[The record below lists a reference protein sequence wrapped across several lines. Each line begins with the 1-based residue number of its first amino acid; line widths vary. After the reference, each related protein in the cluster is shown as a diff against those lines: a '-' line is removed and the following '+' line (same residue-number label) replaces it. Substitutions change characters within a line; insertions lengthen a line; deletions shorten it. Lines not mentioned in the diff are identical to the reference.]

1 MEYRRLGR
9 TGTRVSN
16 LCLGAMTFGEPT
28 ESSFMHGIAASSETS
43 WAMMGRA
50 LDAGVNFIDTADVY
64 GNDGLSERVIGEW
77 FVRNGRRTD
86 WVLATKCRF
95 RMHQGPLGSGGEPTP
110 HHAGLRGEPATPA
123 HRLHRPSTRSTCRTK
138 TPRRKKSC
146 GRSTIWF
153 IRVRSSTPGA
163 ATTRPTGSCRPTGL
177 PDKRNLHPFATL
189 QAEYSLVVRS
199 LEREHIPYMERSGMG
214 LLPWSPLAG
223 GLLSGKYHRGEDAP
237 VGTRLAKW
245 QDRLKGSRRRRS
257 QLAHRGDPAPRGVRA
272 EHYPGG
278 RCVGLGARP
287 PRREFGDHRGCAASS
302 SSTTTSRR
310 RRFCCPPKPAPV
322 STPSARCRWITRTRS
337 FRASTAPGDPGPP
350 SPSPSPTRGWAC
362 TSTTRTAR
370 SGVRTATSTS
380 SNRAPRVARM
390 RATGR
395 PCWRSWP
402 CGRRR
407 TPAAHRP

>member
-95 RMHQGPLGSGGEPTP
+95 RMHQGPLGSGASRRRIMLACE
-110 HHAGLRGEPATPA
+110 ASLR
-123 HRLHRPSTRSTCRTK
+123 RLHTDYIDLYQIHMQDK
-138 TPRRKKSC
+138 DTPEEEVLRALDDLVHQGKVLYTGCSNY
-146 GRSTIWF
+146 
-153 IRVRSSTPGA
+153 A
-163 ATTRPTGSCRPTGL
+163 AYRL
-177 PDKRNLHPFATL
+177 VQADWVADKRNLHPFATL
-189 QAEYSLVVRS
+189 QAEYSLIVRS

-237 VGTRLAKW
+237 TGTRLAKW
-245 QDRLKGSRRRRS
+245 QDRLKGLDQADRNWRIVETLRHV
-257 QLAHRGDPAPRGVRA
+257 AA
-272 EHYPGG
+272 E
-278 RCVGLGARP
+278 LN
-287 PRREFGDHRGCAASS
+287 
-302 SSTTTSRR
+302 T
-310 RRFCCPPKPAPV
+310 
-322 STPSARCRWITRTRS
+322 
-337 FRASTAPGDPGPP
+337 
-350 SPSPSPTRGWAC
+350 
-362 TSTTRTAR
+362 
-370 SGVRTATSTS
+370 
-380 SNRAPRVARM
+380 
-390 RATGR
+390 
-395 PCWRSWP
+395 
-402 CGRRR
+402 
-407 TPAAHRP
+407 TPAAVALAWVRDRPAVSSVIIGVRSVEQLDDNLKAATLVLPPEARARLDAVSALPLDYPYSFIQGFDGTW